1 MIRFV
6 QMAAVRL
13 AIGLAAVVV
22 ASCGP
27 AEGPRPADG
36 PKAPETPATV
46 FAASSL
52 TDVMKQI
59 GDLYAAE
66 GHPAPVFNFAAS
78 SDLAR
83 QIEQGAAA
91 DVFVSADE
99 AWMNY
104 AAEKNLI
111 DAATR
116 ETLLTN
122 TLVLVTPADKPIT
135 IEIKDGMDLAA
146 GLKGGK
152 LSMANPD
159 SVPAGK
165 YGKEALEKLGAWAKV
180 EKSVVRAEN
189 VRAALRFVEQ
199 GEAAAG
205 IVYATDAKAAGAS
218 VAVMGTFP
226 ADSHTP
232 IAYPAAVLAGKG
244 AGPGAAFL
252 TFLKSDKAKH
262 AFTAAGFGLQ

>member
-1 MIRFV
+1 MKV
-6 QMAAVRL
+6 LRL
-13 AIGLAAVVV
+13 AAAGVAAVVL

-27 AEGPRPADG
+27 AEAPKPAE
-36 PKAPETPATV
+36 APIPPEAAVTV
-46 FAASSL
+46 YAAASL
-52 TDVMKQI
+52 TDVLKQI

-66 GHPAPVFNFAAS
+66 GHPTPVFSFAAS
-78 SDLAR
+78 SELAR

-104 AAEKNLI
+104 LAEKNLI
-111 DAATR
+111 DAGTR

-135 IEIKDGMDLAA
+135 IELKDKMDLKAA
-146 GLKGGK
+146 LKGGK
-152 LSMANPD
+152 LSMANPE

-165 YGKEALEKLGAWAKV
+165 YGKEALEKLGAWSGV

-189 VRAALRFVEQ
+189 VRAALRFVDQ

-205 IVYATDAKAAGAS
+205 IVYATDAKAAGPS
-218 VAVMGTFP
+218 VAVAGTFP
-226 ADSHTP
+226 AYSHAP
-232 IAYPAAVLAGKG
+232 ITYPAVVLAGKG
-244 AGPGAAFL
+244 AGPGAGFL
-252 TFLKSDKAKH
+252 TFLKSEKAKD

>member
-1 MIRFV
+1 MMKV
-6 QMAAVRL
+6 LRL
-13 AIGLAAVVV
+13 AAAGLAAAVL

-27 AEGPRPADG
+27 AEPPE
-36 PKAPETPATV
+36 APE
-46 FAASSL
+46 AAAIVYAAASL
-52 TDVMKQI
+52 TDVLKQA

-66 GHPAPVFNFAAS
+66 GHPAPVFSFAAS
-78 SDLAR
+78 SELAR

-99 AWMNY
+99 AWMDY
-104 AAEKNLI
+104 LAGKNLI
-111 DAATR
+111 EASTR

-122 TLVLVTPADKPIT
+122 TLVLVTPADKPIA
-135 IEIKDGMDLAA
+135 IELEDKVDVAA
-146 GLKGGK
+146 ALKGGK
-152 LSMANPD
+152 LSMANPA

-165 YGKEALEKLGAWAKV
+165 YGRQALETLGAWASV
-180 EKSVVRAEN
+180 ETSVVRAEN

-218 VAVMGTFP
+218 VVVAGTFP

-232 IAYPAAVLAGKG
+232 ITYPAAVMAGKG
-244 AGPGAAFL
+244 AGPGAGFL
-252 TFLKSDKAKH
+252 AFLKSDKAKE
-262 AFTAAGFGLQ
+262 AFTAAGFGLP